1 MTDRI
6 AELRALRQAER
17 SALGGNDLMPWA
29 SAADVLRGAL
39 HDDCDALLDCADAL
53 DTLTLVVG
61 LAAFANAEQRDVVQ
75 EVMNTARAALARLNG
90 EHDAKTQ

>member
-17 SALGGNDLMPWA
+17 SAFGGNDLMPWA

-39 HDDCDALLDCADAL
+39 HDNCDALLDCAEAL
-53 DTLTLVVG
+53 QKLTFVARTSGGTAGRDEDLV
-61 LAAFANAEQRDVVQ
+61 AACEQAE
-75 EVMNTARAALARLNG
+75 AALTALNG
-90 EHDAKTQ
+90 DDHAG